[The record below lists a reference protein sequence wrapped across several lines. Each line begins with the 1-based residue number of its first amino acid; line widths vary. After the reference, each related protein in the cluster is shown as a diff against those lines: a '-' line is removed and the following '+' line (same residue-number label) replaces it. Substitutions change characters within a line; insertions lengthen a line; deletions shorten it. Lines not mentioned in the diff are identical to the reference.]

1 MEDSFRTD
9 IKERLSAIGITSFR
23 SLFIGNKVIWV
34 ILALLAGISLIAV
47 FSSSSMVIYKGGGNH
62 SGGVFLKQ
70 LILLLVGMCITI
82 VVSQYVY
89 RMKPGLLRKHAFFW
103 YVVSVILLLLT
114 FTSAFSEEINGANR
128 WINIFGF
135 SIQPSEFAKLALV
148 VYIARIFSEN
158 QDDVSDPKKVLYKVL
173 ASTAIV
179 AGIVLIS
186 NFSTAMF
193 IMLIMFFMLYLG
205 GLPWKQFAAI
215 LGIGCGFALIMG
227 FIILKEPQL
236 FPRGET
242 WQKRVVSFAPMLA
255 PHASGYDASR
265 DFAPIDNHQVT
276 QAKIAIANGGLLGKG
291 PGNSEQRYRL
301 SQAYCDFIYA
311 IIIEET
317 GWIGAIFVIAL
328 YIWFMLQSLRLVRSF
343 KHLFDTLVVLGLSFV
358 LTTQAFLHMAVVVN
372 LLPATGQTLPVI
384 SSGGSSLFITCIEF
398 GIILGMSHY
407 ANNKNDS
414 EGAEK
419 QERSSKNIKT
429 IENESVN

>member
-1 MEDSFRTD
+1 MEDSFLTD
-9 IKERLSAIGITSFR
+9 IKERLSSIGISSFR
-23 SLFIGNKVIWV
+23 SLFIGNKTIWV

-62 SGGVFLKQ
+62 SVGVFLKQ
-70 LILLLVGMCITI
+70 LILLIVGMCITI
-82 VVSQYVY
+82 LVSQYVC
-89 RMKPGLLRKHAFFW
+89 RMKPALLRKHAPFW

-135 SIQPSEFAKLALV
+135 SIQPSEFAKLTLV
-148 VYIARIFSEN
+148 MYIARIFSEN
-158 QDDVSDPKKVLYKVL
+158 QDEVSNPQKVLYKIL
-173 ASTAIV
+173 GATAIV
-179 AGIVLIS
+179 VGIVLIS
-186 NFSTAMF
+186 NFSTAVF
-193 IMLIMFFMLYLG
+193 ITLIMFFMLYLG
-205 GLPWKQFAAI
+205 GLPWKQFLAI
-215 LGIGCGFALIMG
+215 ILVGAGLALVMG

-242 WQKRVVSFAPMLA
+242 WQKRIVSYAPVLA

-276 QAKIAIANGGLLGKG
+276 QSKIAIANGGIFGKG

-317 GWIGAIFVIAL
+317 GWIGAILVILL
-328 YIWFMLQSLRLVRSF
+328 YLWLMLQSLRLSKVF
-343 KHLFDTLVVLGLSFV
+343 KHTFDTLVVLGLAFV

-398 GIILGMSHY
+398 GIILGMSQY
-407 ANNKNDS
+407 AENHS
-414 EGAEK
+414 EAGSKIK
-419 QERSSKNIKT
+419 QSESKNKGS
-429 IENESVN
+429 NESID